1 MRDLKIQERYTNRTS
16 VTDRYLVEV
25 SRHDILGAD
34 AEYEIA
40 VKASEGD
47 QEAIEKLIT
56 SNLRFVVSV
65 AKQYASQAEMLDEL
79 IAQGNIGLI
88 DAAKTFDPSRGFK
101 FISYAVW
108 HIRKEILKY
117 LNEIHRTVK
126 VPLNITTDNNR
137 VKRVESDLVH
147 LLDREPTVEEIV
159 EEMEKRGW
167 EITPEKVKLG
177 RRVTEKI
184 MPFELG
190 LSDGETMWS
199 PSDWVSSG
207 STASEFVEAQD
218 TSNLIDL
225 AMEGVSY
232 VERDIILR
240 YHGIRTGIPESFSS
254 ISHSYEKS
262 SEWARQRYKKAM
274 RRIQTRARR
283 EKLHVNL

>member
-16 VTDRYLVEV
+16 ITDRYLVEV
-25 SRHDILGAD
+25 GRHDVLGAD
-34 AEYEIA
+34 EEYQIA
-40 VKASEGD
+40 VKASNGD
-47 QEAIEKLIT
+47 REAIEKLIT

-126 VPLNITTDNNR
+126 VPLNITTDLNR
-137 VKRVESDLVH
+137 AKKVESDLMNR
-147 LLDREPTVEEIV
+147 LDREPTVEEIV

-167 EITPEKVKLG
+167 EITPEKIKMG

-190 LSDGETMWS
+190 PSDGETTWS

-207 STASEFVEAQD
+207 STATELVESSD
-218 TSNLIDL
+218 TDSLISIAL
-225 AMEGVSY
+225 NGLGMIEK
-232 VERDIILR
+232 DIILR
-240 YHGIRTGIPESFSS
+240 YHGVKNGIPESFST
-254 ISHSYEKS
+254 ISESYGRT
-262 SEWARQRYKKAM
+262 SEWARGRYKKAM

-283 EKLHVNL
+283 EKLHINL